1 MSRPNMLDALLLT
14 AFSNLLALLPL
25 YAALRLAEHMQ
36 NPPPATLWEQ
46 LVASV
51 PLMCGCIIVAVAL
64 LAWRL
69 SVSAGM
75 DSKARG
81 ILSANVVLM
90 ALVWVVPAYL
100 ALEPWIQTAL
110 IEIWSILSALFL
122 LMVSFFVPLNA
133 LWRAIASPKP
143 DGRS

>member
-1 MSRPNMLDALLLT
+1 MLDALLLT

-25 YAALRLAEHMQ
+25 YAALRLAQHMQ
-36 NPPPATLWEQ
+36 DPPPPTLWEQ
-46 LVASV
+46 LVASI

-69 SVSAGM
+69 SISAGM
-75 DSKARG
+75 DAKTRV
-81 ILSANVVLM
+81 ILCVNIAVMV
-90 ALVWVVPAYL
+90 LVWVVPS
-100 ALEPWIQTAL
+100 ALGLEHWIQTAL

-133 LWRAIASPKP
+133 VWRAIGSKETQEK
-143 DGRS
+143 